1 MRLLGDHFHPMV
13 SEVVD
18 IHLPMSIVHLIV
30 YRHSAHRQHQRTDY
44 ATMASD
50 SNIDRAIGQLPP
62 PSSSSS
68 SSPSH
73 MTSLRRQGSS
83 SRDVLPSHHRPG
95 QLHVH
100 GRTRSISISSR
111 ASGFS
116 QEELVRPTLTFADD
130 RGELK
135 TPSLDIS
142 LVPAGENNML
152 TTASLP
158 CFYHHIT
165 IYVEG
170 RLAHGTPPTLTNRT
184 ESIRMEEDHARPPLP
199 GFGHFAVDLPI
210 HRSAPTSPECTLMS
224 SEHT

>member
-1 MRLLGDHFHPMV
+1 
-13 SEVVD
+13 
-18 IHLPMSIVHLIV
+18 
-30 YRHSAHRQHQRTDY
+30 
-44 ATMASD
+44 MASD

-62 PSSSSS
+62 PPSSSS

-130 RGELK
+130 RGGAHDTIPGYLARAHRK
-135 TPSLDIS
+135 LTSTPYCLVIVLLCMPRQIHSWHSPHPQESHRTDPYGRGSRTSTIIRLRSL
-142 LVPAGENNML
+142 
-152 TTASLP
+152 
-158 CFYHHIT
+158 C
-165 IYVEG
+165 
-170 RLAHGTPPTLTNRT
+170 R
-184 ESIRMEEDHARPPLP
+184 
-199 GFGHFAVDLPI
+199 
-210 HRSAPTSPECTLMS
+210 
-224 SEHT
+224 

>member
-1 MRLLGDHFHPMV
+1 
-13 SEVVD
+13 
-18 IHLPMSIVHLIV
+18 
-30 YRHSAHRQHQRTDY
+30 
-44 ATMASD
+44 MASD

-62 PSSSSS
+62 PPSSSS

-130 RGELK
+130 RGELRA
-135 TPSLDIS
+135 PSLDIS
-142 LVPAGENNML
+142 LVLRGRNANSCIITLLATYLLCAPCVD
-152 TTASLP
+152 SLMALP
-158 CFYHHIT
+158 
-165 IYVEG
+165 
-170 RLAHGTPPTLTNRT
+170 PPTRIAPNRSVWKRITHVHHYPASITLPLTCL
-184 ESIRMEEDHARPPLP
+184 SIGQLR
-199 GFGHFAVDLPI
+199 
-210 HRSAPTSPECTLMS
+210 RS
-224 SEHT
+224 

>member
-1 MRLLGDHFHPMV
+1 
-13 SEVVD
+13 
-18 IHLPMSIVHLIV
+18 
-30 YRHSAHRQHQRTDY
+30 
-44 ATMASD
+44 MASD

-130 RGELK
+130 RGGLT
-135 TPSLDIS
+135 TPFLGIS
-142 LVPAGENNML
+142 LVPAGENDIL

-158 CFYHHIT
+158 CFYITLRYMSRVDSLMALPPPSRIAPNRSVWKRITHVHH
-165 IYVEG
+165 YPASV
-170 RLAHGTPPTLTNRT
+170 TLPLTCL
-184 ESIRMEEDHARPPLP
+184 SIGQLR
-199 GFGHFAVDLPI
+199 
-210 HRSAPTSPECTLMS
+210 RS
-224 SEHT
+224 

>member
-1 MRLLGDHFHPMV
+1 
-13 SEVVD
+13 
-18 IHLPMSIVHLIV
+18 
-30 YRHSAHRQHQRTDY
+30 
-44 ATMASD
+44 MASD
-50 SNIDRAIGQLPP
+50 SNIDRAIRQLPP
-62 PSSSSS
+62 PSSSSPS
-68 SSPSH
+68 SSP
-73 MTSLRRQGSS
+73 MTSPPRRQGS

-130 RGELK
+130 RGELYSFVFK
-135 TPSLDIS
+135 IRAPR
-142 LVPAGENNML
+142 ARML
-152 TTASLP
+152 TTASSP
-158 CFYHHIT
+158 SCYIFAMNA
-165 IYVEG
+165 VC

-210 HRSAPTSPECTLMS
+210 HRSAPTVLSVPRGCSRS
-224 SEHT
+224 S